1 MGMPAS
7 KRRRWTRADVL
18 SLIEQSPLATPRYE
32 LVDHELLVTPS
43 PSALHQMGVVAL
55 ISLLDPFLRA
65 SRVGQVLTSPSD
77 TELEPGTLVQP
88 DVYVVLLAEAE
99 RMRGEST
106 GRALLLAIEL
116 VSPSSERADRGRK
129 RRLYQRTVPEY
140 WMIDLRAR
148 LVERWRPE
156 STSAEV
162 LRDVLE
168 WHPHGAPAPLE
179 LDLHAFFARVHGDV

>member
-1 MGMPAS
+1 LLPDGNLAKAS
-7 KRRRWTRADVL
+7 PSRASYAHDRK
-18 SLIEQSPLATPRYE
+18 QATP
-32 LVDHELLVTPS
+32 VDPRGGPPS
-43 PSALHQMGVVAL
+43 PSALHQIGVVEL
-55 ISLLDPFLRA
+55 ICLLAPYANA
-65 SRVGQVLTSPSD
+65 SGVGQVLTSPSD
-77 TELEPGTLVQP
+77 TELESGTLVQP
-88 DVYVVLLAEAE
+88 DVYVVPLAEAQ
-99 RMRGEST
+99 RMRRERT
-106 GRALLLAIEL
+106 GRTLLLAIEL

-140 WMIDLRAR
+140 WLVDLRRR

-179 LDLHAFFARVHGDV
+179 LDLHAFFARVRGEV